1 MKNNSL
7 VLIVAAV
14 VVIAAIAGAA
24 ILMNGNGGDDE
35 GASEITYSEPGT
47 YSQVGE
53 YDKVTISSP
62 GVTIEGATVGKLVI
76 TEDVG
81 EGDVYI
87 VDSVIDSMEVYGG
100 GTNSV
105 HIKGNTTV
113 LDSILKKATGDIRLV
128 TDDNA
133 KVSKVTVWN
142 GPLCLHSQLPCPNRT
157 TQIPSSFP

>member
-1 MKNNSL
+1 MNNRNL

-24 ILMNGNGGDDE
+24 VLMNGGNGGDE
-35 GASEITYSEPGT
+35 GTSEITYSEPGS
-47 YSQVGE
+47 YSDVGS
-53 YDKVTISSP
+53 YDRITISSP
-62 GVTIEGATVGKLVI
+62 DVTITGAKAKELVI

-133 KVSKVTVWN
+133 KVSKVTVPQGSKN
-142 GPLCLHSQLPCPNRT
+142 VRLEG
-157 TQIPSSFP
+157 